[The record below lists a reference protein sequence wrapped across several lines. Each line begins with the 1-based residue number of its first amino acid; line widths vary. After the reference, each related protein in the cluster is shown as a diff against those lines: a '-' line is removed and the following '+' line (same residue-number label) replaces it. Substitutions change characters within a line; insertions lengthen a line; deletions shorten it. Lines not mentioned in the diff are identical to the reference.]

1 MVLFARRIGIIQSYT
16 VILAFFVILTSSLL
30 IYNHFNRLHSVDSL
44 HSVSQSL
51 DFWLFLTIDEIGT
64 VSPSLLALLAP
75 RG

>member
-30 IYNHFNRLHSVDSL
+30 IYNHFNRLHSVDGL
-44 HSVSQSL
+44 HSVSC
-51 DFWLFLTIDEIGT
+51 LFLTIDDFVT

>member
-1 MVLFARRIGIIQSYT
+1 MVLFARRIGILQSYT

-30 IYNHFNRLHSVDSL
+30 IYNHLNRLHSVDSL

-51 DFWLFLTIDEIGT
+51 DFWLFLTIDDVGT
-64 VSPSLLALLAP
+64 VFPSLLALLAP